1 MPFPREQ
8 RIFVVRRVMDKGGG
22 MKLLS
27 GLKEGTHAE
36 AATAKGPRE
45 EENRGE
51 RPCVSSA
58 FFLEDSHGVFEF
70 WMDGQY
76 LMVLKAKFCPG
87 GKGQ

>member
-1 MPFPREQ
+1 
-8 RIFVVRRVMDKGGG
+8 
-22 MKLLS
+22 MKLL
-27 GLKEGTHAE
+27 GRQKCLKGGTRGG

-45 EENRGE
+45 EENRGGE

-58 FFLEDSHGVFEF
+58 FFLENSHGVFEF

-76 LMVLKAKFCPG
+76 LLVLKAKFHPG